1 MNNKVEF
8 CELYTLLS
16 SEVEKVK
23 EQTGDLL
30 SKEIRDVPTYDEVQI
45 TEFRY
50 KGYADVTNKAWA
62 ITKVISESYLIKNVC
77 VNAKQKLAK
86 DTITPARLL
95 NQQSKDIDFLIQDID
110 NIISSA
116 VSYKEGIDALL
127 RFYQNS
133 CYMFGSILEVK
144 SSI

>member
-8 CELYTLLS
+8 CDLYSLLS
-16 SEVEKVK
+16 REVEKVK
-23 EQTGDLL
+23 KQTSELVVE
-30 SKEIRDVPTYDEVQI
+30 EIKDVPSYDEIQK

-50 KGYADVTNKAWA
+50 KGYADITNKAWQ
-62 ITKVISESYLIKNVC
+62 ITHVISESYLIKNVC

-86 DTITPARLL
+86 DTITPARVL
-95 NQQSKDIDFLIQDID
+95 NQQSKDIEFLINDID
-110 NIISSA
+110 NVISSA
-116 VSYKEGIDALL
+116 IAYKEGVDALL